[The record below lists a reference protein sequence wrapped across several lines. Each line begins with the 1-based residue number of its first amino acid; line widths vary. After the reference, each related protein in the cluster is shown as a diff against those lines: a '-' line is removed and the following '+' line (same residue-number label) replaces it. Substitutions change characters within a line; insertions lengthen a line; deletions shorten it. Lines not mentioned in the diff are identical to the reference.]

1 MKLWIKRQIMA
12 RATDLDRRDL
22 ARVRA
27 RARREKTGAP
37 RVLHYFHRFGDPA
50 SALMAPLMIRLAQRF
65 DVTVCT
71 RLTGLPEKAVAPEPE
86 QLEAVARADTAR
98 LAKLFGLG
106 FADPG
111 ASPAQARII
120 EAEALAAAAVLGDED
135 ALPQITALDAALWS
149 GAALPAG
156 SGPGGSGDRDRALKA
171 GTRARDALGHFQSG
185 AVEFE
190 GEWYW
195 GADRLHYLETRLD
208 DDGARIAGEGFL
220 APPLLESQA
229 RGDAGGAV
237 IEVYPSLR
245 SPYTYLAMERVYA
258 LARRWNA
265 RVELYPV
272 LPMVMRKLPVPQ
284 RKAMYFLKDCAREAE
299 RLALSFGTI
308 SDPVG
313 APTERGL
320 AVLLRA
326 MESGQGEAFI
336 TAFLEAAWSE
346 AINAGSDGGLKEICA
361 RAGVP
366 WADAQAALKGD
377 SWRPCVE
384 ANRNRLTGLGLW
396 GVPSFR
402 VGDLSV
408 WGQDRLFLV
417 EAELQGI
424 AGARS

>member
-65 DVTVCT
+65 DVTVRT

-120 EAEALAAAAVLGDED
+120 EAEALAAAALSDED
-135 ALPQITALDAALWS
+135 ALSHIAAIDAALWS
-149 GAALPAG
+149 GTALPAADGRG
-156 SGPGGSGDRDRALKA
+156 SPGDRDRALKA
-171 GTRARDALGHFQSG
+171 GTGARDGLGHFQSG

-208 DDGARIAGEGFL
+208 DDGARTAGHGLL
-220 APPLLESQA
+220 APPLLESHA
-229 RGDAGGAV
+229 RGDTGGAV

-299 RLALSFGTI
+299 RLALPFGTI

-320 AVLLRA
+320 AVLLSA
-326 MESGQGEAFI
+326 MESGQGEAFV

-346 AINAGSDGGLKEICA
+346 AINAGSDRGLKEICA

-366 WADAQAALKGD
+366 WADAQAALKDD
-377 SWRPCVE
+377 SWRNLVE
-384 ANRNRLTGLGLW
+384 ANRTRLTGLGLW

-402 VGDLSV
+402 VGDLAV
-408 WGQDRLFLV
+408 WGQDRLFLM
-417 EAELQGI
+417 EAELQRI
-424 AGARS
+424 TGARS